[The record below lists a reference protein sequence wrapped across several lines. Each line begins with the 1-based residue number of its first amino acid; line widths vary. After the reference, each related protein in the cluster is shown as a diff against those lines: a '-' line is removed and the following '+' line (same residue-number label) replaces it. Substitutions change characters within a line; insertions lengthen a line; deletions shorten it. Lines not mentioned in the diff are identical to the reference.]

1 MKTSALIAIC
11 AFAPAVI
18 LVALRTYWK
27 SHPPDLSEAGVR
39 GLQRGLKLGALSA
52 TALPLLF
59 ILFNF
64 RPVSGGNIFY
74 FVCAVVGNVVNLA
87 AITDCLRELSGET
100 LFAALILVGT
110 QVFWV
115 FYAFSVLMSAN

>member
-11 AFAPAVI
+11 AFAPAVL
-18 LVALRTYWK
+18 LVALRIYWK
-27 SHPPDLSEAGVR
+27 SHPPDLSEIGVQ

-52 TALPLLF
+52 TALPLLC

-74 FVCAVVGNVVNLA
+74 FVCAVARNIVNLA
-87 AITDCLRELSGET
+87 AITDCLRELSGQS
-100 LFAALILVGT
+100 LFAALVLIGT
-110 QVFWV
+110 QLLWV
-115 FYAFSVLMSAN
+115 FYAFSELMSAN